1 MMLCKMRDF
10 ASSNILRAPL
20 PLFRL
25 LRSLLL
31 LFYPFSS
38 FFPRC
43 RNSRRGSYRRLSPP
57 PPPPPPL
64 LPSSQMKGSSQHRR
78 LFLLLR
84 LRYRIVG
91 SEAASYI
98 NKGGGGG
105 SIAFGYMED
114 IISTG
119 GKGKKK
125 TVSEGEGQ
133 GGGGIFRESHLTVS
147 QL

>member
-1 MMLCKMRDF
+1 
-10 ASSNILRAPL
+10 
-20 PLFRL
+20 
-25 LRSLLL
+25 
-31 LFYPFSS
+31 
-38 FFPRC
+38 
-43 RNSRRGSYRRLSPP
+43 
-57 PPPPPPL
+57 
-64 LPSSQMKGSSQHRR
+64 MKGSSQHRR

-119 GKGKKK
+119 GKGRRK
-125 TVSEGEGQ
+125 TVSEEEGEG
-133 GGGGIFRESHLTVS
+133 ESFANPISRFPNYKKMEKLEEITK
-147 QL
+147 L